1 MMRCKNLGPVHAT
14 GDHADVYH
22 CAALTACTLVE
33 SELKLA
39 DGVTPIPVCSRD
51 CCQFVALES
60 PDATGESV
68 ATDATKPE
76 RRRFAFVTGSNRATD
91 QELIETMIRSARAVG
106 VEEEF
111 YSFTPYAPAGAVHR
125 AMPANFAWKSFMAKV
140 DFLLDLQDSDY
151 EYLVCLDT
159 DNYFVRDP
167 GDFSEL
173 IRGNKCWV
181 SMEGDLASPLAKTNE
196 WWGLFLKTEGV
207 TPKPGDV
214 MSPTIFEVYHQ
225 FGSEFFYNTNA
236 GLFIVR
242 RDAIAEFHSRMW
254 EVFEWL
260 RARGFANV
268 TEEPPL
274 AIVGSSMVP
283 DPWNNVVAKSNHVW
297 ECNWHHAWSNRLPDG
312 SPWRSG
318 DWVTQ
323 QDGPMVN
330 PAIVH
335 MMGKK
340 DLMRR
345 DRMRA
350 QGVAPGVNALPGA
363 GIVHAAV
370 GNAEPVGA
378 MLHAVLNECDI
389 HYTPD
394 CSCRDWIVRMDE
406 WGIRGCDEH
415 RAEILRH
422 LDDEA
427 AKTTWMDWLRVF
439 RRGYLTKTALLEEAI
454 ARAARVAETA
464 MKRTP

>member
-1 MMRCKNLGPVHAT
+1 
-14 GDHADVYH
+14 
-22 CAALTACTLVE
+22 
-33 SELKLA
+33 
-39 DGVTPIPVCSRD
+39 
-51 CCQFVALES
+51 
-60 PDATGESV
+60 
-68 ATDATKPE
+68 
-76 RRRFAFVTGSNRATD
+76 
-91 QELIETMIRSARAVG
+91 
-106 VEEEF
+106 
-111 YSFTPYAPAGAVHR
+111 
-125 AMPANFAWKSFMAKV
+125 
-140 DFLLDLQDSDY
+140 
-151 EYLVCLDT
+151 
-159 DNYFVRDP
+159 
-167 GDFSEL
+167 
-173 IRGNKCWV
+173 
-181 SMEGDLASPLAKTNE
+181 
-196 WWGLFLKTEGV
+196 
-207 TPKPGDV
+207 
-214 MSPTIFEVYHQ
+214 
-225 FGSEFFYNTNA
+225 
-236 GLFIVR
+236 
-242 RDAIAEFHSRMW
+242 
-254 EVFEWL
+254 
-260 RARGFANV
+260 
-268 TEEPPL
+268 
-274 AIVGSSMVP
+274 
-283 DPWNNVVAKSNHVW
+283 
-297 ECNWHHAWSNRLPDG
+297 
-312 SPWRSG
+312 
-318 DWVTQ
+318 
-323 QDGPMVN
+323 MVN